1 MSQILSLILIGN
13 KICQRIFRNHT
24 LMRLIKKSLN
34 FLQINMLIKNGLI
47 MMSGVMILHGYL
59 KISKINSKNIY
70 NIMKIIFA
78 KENL

>member
-1 MSQILSLILIGN
+1 
-13 KICQRIFRNHT
+13 
-24 LMRLIKKSLN
+24 
-34 FLQINMLIKNGLI
+34 MLIKNGLI